1 MKSRKTEKRN
11 REIFAAYRRGMT
23 PFELAA
29 HYRLTRASIVAIIS
43 VEQHRLEVSEDAFYR
58 QLRMSLGI
66 ESFLAAEAA
75 K

>member
-11 REIFAAYRRGMT
+11 REIFAAYQRGMT

-29 HYRLTRASIVAIIS
+29 NYGLTRASIVAIICL
-43 VEQHRLEVSEDAFYR
+43 EQHRLEVSEDAFYQ
-58 QLRMSLGI
+58 QLRVSLGI
-66 ESFLAAEAA
+66 ESFPAADAA